1 MVKNTTTIGEL
12 AELIKQ
18 YQQVEAEL
26 KRTYDNRR
34 KLKQEIITAFR
45 LANLNYFITEDQSVV
60 LIDRNDMILIEPQL
74 RG

>member
-26 KRTYDNRR
+26 KTAYKTRR
-34 KLKQEIITAFR
+34 RPGNCQGLGKSPGKGRKEIAYGA
-45 LANLNYFITEDQSVV
+45 LVA
-60 LIDRNDMILIEPQL
+60 
-74 RG
+74 G